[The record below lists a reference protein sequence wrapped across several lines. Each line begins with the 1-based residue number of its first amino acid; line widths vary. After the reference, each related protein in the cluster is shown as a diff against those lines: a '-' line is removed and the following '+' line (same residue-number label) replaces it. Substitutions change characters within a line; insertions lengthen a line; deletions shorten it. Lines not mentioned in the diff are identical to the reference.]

1 MPALISYV
9 KSNAI
14 RISAQSY
21 YFRNKR
27 YKLKCVLYVYLT
39 KINTP
44 YYGKKKGYREREN
57 RNLHLKSN
65 SATQLPYLQKL
76 LTFQASFFSYDWYE
90 NNEKVYVKHLLYT
103 SLFILKTEM
112 KCDLLPIPF
121 FIEVYYMWAFYVLK
135 FFLKKLYDSLVQQQ
149 EPRNLARYLE
159 CGLVSVLVNH

>member
-1 MPALISYV
+1 MSILDMYDVMRHEIKLFFSHGSLWRQMPKGALTCYV

-21 YFRNKR
+21 YFRNKI

-44 YYGKKKGYREREN
+44 YYGKKKGYRKREN

-103 SLFILKTEM
+103 SFFNLKIEM
-112 KCDLLPIPF
+112 KCDLLPIP
-121 FIEVYYMWAFYVLK
+121 ICPICGHST
-135 FFLKKLYDSLVQQQ
+135 FLNS
-149 EPRNLARYLE
+149 
-159 CGLVSVLVNH
+159 S